1 MALSAVTLI
10 RITVILLYG
19 SAAIVASRWL
29 LPRLSALAGRV
40 ASAFFVTQALMLGVA
55 LTVEPS
61 TEFGTWLWNL
71 DAERNLP
78 ATLASIQLAITGCV
92 AILTAWG
99 DAANSSRLHRIYL
112 IALGWLF
119 LHLARDE
126 YYGFHEFRPD
136 VRLQY
141 AIAGAAVVLITLLKG
156 WRSAGAQRIWSVL
169 FVSGLAI
176 STFGAYVLEE
186 FRSLCIKLPGV
197 NGCIWSFQY
206 EETFEYFGIWLVL
219 VALLGQFP
227 HSPTKFTRLALLLF
241 APAFALSL
249 FTPYA
254 SNYIQYRH
262 AATSA
267 EIRYAEDVEL
277 QAYRLE
283 AKADSLDIQLWM
295 SAPSWHDFTK
305 LGYSVHLVDQVTG
318 NSLSG
323 TDAAENRRHDW
334 RIALYDRS
342 YRYRQWLSVDTSSIP
357 ANRALW
363 AVLTLWR
370 EQSGDFVRQQTRSSD
385 LRILDDTQVVLG
397 EFMVRAETQ
406 AAPSAVPLASFDTG
420 YALEAADIP
429 ERANAGETLDV
440 AFFWTADEDG
450 SEDLIQFLHLVQ
462 SNHGA
467 SRAYD
472 QMPLG
477 ARLPTRLWYAGM
489 SDKEVWKLTLAPDM
503 APGSYAVF
511 TGLYSASDLTR
522 VPAVDSAGAPWT
534 DNRVALGDLI
544 VE

>member
-1 MALSAVTLI
+1 MTLSAVALI

-19 SAAIVASRWL
+19 SAGIVAGRWL
-29 LPRLSALAGRV
+29 IPRMSALAGRV
-40 ASAFFVTQALMLGVA
+40 ASAYFVTQALVLGVA

-61 TEFGTWLWNL
+61 NEFGKWLWNL
-71 DAERNLP
+71 DAERNIP
-78 ATLASIQLAITGCV
+78 ATLAAIQLAMTGCV
-92 AILTAWG
+92 AILTTWG
-99 DAANSSRLHRIYL
+99 DAANLSRSHRIYL

-141 AIAGAAVVLITLLKG
+141 AIAGAAVVLITLLRG
-156 WRSAGAQRIWSVL
+156 WRSAGAQRVWSLL

-176 STFGAYVLEE
+176 STFGAYVLEDL
-186 FRSLCIKLPGV
+186 RSLCIKLPGV
-197 NGCIWSFQY
+197 DGCIWAFHY
-206 EETFEYFGIWLVL
+206 EETFEYFGIWLTL

-227 HSPTKFTRLALLLF
+227 HAPTKFTRLALLLF

-249 FTPYA
+249 FAPFA
-254 SNYIQYRH
+254 LNYVQYRH
-262 AATSA
+262 VATPT
-267 EIRYAEDVEL
+267 EIRYAEDVAL

-283 AKADSLDIQLWM
+283 AKASSLEVQIFM
-295 SAPSWHDFTK
+295 SAPSWHAFTK

-323 TDAAENRRHDW
+323 TDAAESRRHDW

-342 YRYRQWLSVDTSSIP
+342 TRYSQWLSVDTSSIP
-357 ANRALW
+357 VNRALY
-363 AVLTLWR
+363 AVLTVWR
-370 EQSGDFVRQQTRSSD
+370 EQSGDFVRLKTRSSE
-385 LRILDDTQVVLG
+385 LQTFGDTQVVLG
-397 EFMVRAETQ
+397 EFVLPAETQ
-406 AAPSAVPLASFDTG
+406 AAPSVSPLASFVNG
-420 YALEAADIP
+420 YALEAVAIP

-467 SRAYD
+467 TRAYD